1 MISLFCLVLFGIFCY
16 ALLDWIFFF
25 FLIYQVGKW
34 TRKKGIESMA
44 NHTFY
49 DNYKAILMAM
59 KNKELRITVPKNVSS
74 LTNFSFLLTKKVGIQ
89 ILI

>member
-1 MISLFCLVLFGIFCY
+1 
-16 ALLDWIFFF
+16 
-25 FLIYQVGKW
+25 
-34 TRKKGIESMA
+34 MA